1 MSFIPYFNQVF
12 CRPFVISVLA
22 LTTAMPAVAQLVYD
36 AEYPLMGYGKTAP
49 SDAFSQLMQQLQ
61 QSGAKL
67 PHDAAGR
74 GYLDGIL
81 AALNI
86 DPSSQVLVFSKS
98 SLKQRFIEPTNPR
111 SLFFTDDIYVGFVPG
126 STSVEIAAMDPV
138 QGPVFFDVKQDPA
151 AEVPFK
157 QETTRCLRCHD
168 TYSMTG
174 GGVPRLMLSSVITG
188 SDGNIVSHELSEITD
203 MATPMD
209 ARFGGWYVT
218 GNTGEQIHLGNFIVS
233 DASQLA
239 ERPWHGV
246 SNQSD
251 LSAFV
256 DLKAY
261 PRQTSDIVALQVLQH
276 QVDVQNRIVRL
287 QYESRK
293 VLAVNP
299 NTETTALQ
307 TLVQPVLAALFMTEE
322 APLADKIEGNS
333 GYREW
338 FEQRGP
344 LSADGKSLR
353 QLDLQTR
360 TFRYRLSY
368 LVYSAAI
375 DALPAPVK
383 SVLFADIAA
392 VLDGNTALLP
402 GFSLPA
408 DERTAIRDI
417 LAATK
422 PEVLAAQ

>member
-12 CRPFVISVLA
+12 CRPFAISVLA

-49 SDAFSQLMQQLQ
+49 SDAFSQLMQHLQ

-81 AALNI
+81 EALNI

-157 QETTRCLRCHD
+157 QDTTRCLRCHD

-203 MATPMD
+203 MATPME

-293 VLAVNP
+293 VLAV
-299 NTETTALQ
+299 
-307 TLVQPVLAALFMTEE
+307 
-322 APLADKIEGNS
+322 
-333 GYREW
+333 
-338 FEQRGP
+338 
-344 LSADGKSLR
+344 
-353 QLDLQTR
+353 
-360 TFRYRLSY
+360 
-368 LVYSAAI
+368 
-375 DALPAPVK
+375 
-383 SVLFADIAA
+383 
-392 VLDGNTALLP
+392 
-402 GFSLPA
+402 
-408 DERTAIRDI
+408 
-417 LAATK
+417 K
-422 PEVLAAQ
+422 PST